1 MASLSDQ
8 STINIRVFGSLR
20 RYMDAKGLSYSLE
33 RTVPMEGLRADLAA
47 LDLGIPVEEIEAV
60 FRNGRVI
67 NIYDLVF
74 PGDRVSFFPHGTP
87 GPYRVFLGFARENL
101 ERARR
106 EIEAKGR
113 KER

>member
-1 MASLSDQ
+1 
-8 STINIRVFGSLR
+8 
-20 RYMDAKGLSYSLE
+20 MDVKDLSYSLE
-33 RTVPMEGLRADLAA
+33 KKVPMEGLRADLAA

-67 NIYDLVF
+67 NIYDQVF
-74 PGDRVSFFPHGTP
+74 PGDRVSFFPQGTP

-106 EIEAKGR
+106 EKKPKG
-113 KER
+113 KTER